1 MADKK
6 MTFGRAMKW
15 IVCSLLIGVL
25 VGGAFG
31 VGFTLSR
38 NINQNEEEGTSYQ
51 LSDNGYTGSSEQ
63 ALLANPLLSDKATEA
78 TEIVRDSV
86 VVIITTIREEVSTIF
101 GQSYVEEYS
110 ALGSGVIFKEDSE
123 KIYVLTNAH
132 VVEGAEEAF
141 LYYDEETMIPVYL
154 VGESVSNDLAVVY
167 VYKGDLPDDVREIM
181 KVATLGNSDEV
192 RKGDLA
198 IAIGSPYSQEMAH
211 TTTVGIVTGVD
222 IDFEIDGKV
231 LDVIQTDASL
241 NPGNSGGALINERG
255 EVIGINSAGIRDGIV
270 EGMGFAISINTAKE
284 VIDSIFANGSL
295 EKASLGIES
304 STFIDERS
312 SQMFRVSSG
321 LFVYT
326 MTEGGAAQEA
336 GIKKGDII
344 IAVNGTALT
353 DEESLETILAGLNPG
368 DVVEVEIV
376 RNRDA
381 KNVVTVDV
389 TLDGVSDAAS
399 KLPSQAKE

>member
-1 MADKK
+1 MSDKK

-15 IVCSLLIGVL
+15 IVCSLLVGVL

-31 VGFTLSR
+31 VGFTWSR
-38 NINQNEEEGTSYQ
+38 NIKNNKTEDTYQ
-51 LSDNGYTGSSEQ
+51 LADNGYTGSSDQ

-110 ALGSGVIFKEDSE
+110 ALGSGVIFKEEAD
-123 KIYVLTNAH
+123 KVYVLTNAH
-132 VVEGAEEAF
+132 VVEGADEAF

-167 VYKGDLPDDVREIM
+167 VYKSDLPDDVRETM
-181 KVATLGNSDEV
+181 KVAVLGDSDTV

-198 IAIGSPYSQEMAH
+198 IAIGSPYSEKMAH

-222 IDFEIDGKV
+222 IDFEIGGKV
-231 LDVIQTDASL
+231 LNVIQTDASL
-241 NPGNSGGALINERG
+241 NPGNSGGALINELG

-284 VIDSIFANGSL
+284 VIEDIFANGNL

-312 SQMFRVSSG
+312 SESP
-321 LFVYT
+321 
-326 MTEGGAAQEA
+326 AACLY
-336 GIKKGDII
+336 I
-344 IAVNGTALT
+344 
-353 DEESLETILAGLNPG
+353 
-368 DVVEVEIV
+368 
-376 RNRDA
+376 R
-381 KNVVTVDV
+381 
-389 TLDGVSDAAS
+389 
-399 KLPSQAKE
+399 